1 MDPWRIGLLIASAT
15 FFVFLLLRL
24 RPRMPDS
31 GEEEERESAPS
42 GTEQRLYKRL
52 RKLPEAAQR
61 RVLKRLER
69 ALHTSEPPTSEE
81 GNGSADEP
89 VD

>member
-1 MDPWRIGLLIASAT
+1 MDPWRIGLLIASAV

-31 GEEEERESAPS
+31 GEEEEAESAPS
-42 GTEQRLYKRL
+42 GAEQRLYNRL

-61 RVLKRLER
+61 RILKRLER
-69 ALHTSEPPTSEE
+69 ALHTSELPTSDK
-81 GNGSADEP
+81 GNGPADEP

>member
-31 GEEEERESAPS
+31 SDDEEGEIAPS
-42 GTEQRLYKRL
+42 NTEQRLYKRL
-52 RKLPEAAQR
+52 RKLPEASQR
-61 RVLKRLER
+61 RILKRLQA
-69 ALHTSEPPTSEE
+69 ALHTSEP
-81 GNGSADEP
+81 GNGSDDEP

>member
-1 MDPWRIGLLIASAT
+1 MDPWRIGLLIASAV
-15 FFVFLLLRL
+15 FFAFLLLRL

-31 GEEEERESAPS
+31 SSEEEEDEGESAPS
-42 GTEQRLYKRL
+42 GAEQRLYKRL

-69 ALHTSEPPTSEE
+69 ALHTSEK

>member
-1 MDPWRIGLLIASAT
+1 MDPWRIGLLIASAV
-15 FFVFLLLRL
+15 FFAFLLLRL

-31 GEEEERESAPS
+31 SSEEEEEAEGESAPS
-42 GTEQRLYKRL
+42 VAEQRLYKRL

-69 ALHTSEPPTSEE
+69 ALHTSEK